1 MGNSNHDSSIYDTG
15 SHCIRP
21 LRNTL
26 CPIATR
32 EILIALV
39 ASRIGTPLLDIE
51 KKPCRNREVAAT
63 YGLKDVSYDDDTS
76 DKDRKLD
83 SGSHNGVGGRS
94 GRGSTGSR

>member
-1 MGNSNHDSSIYDTG
+1 MPKCNQ
-15 SHCIRP
+15 
-21 LRNTL
+21 RN
-26 CPIATR
+26 
-32 EILIALV
+32 LIALV

-51 KKPCRNREVAAT
+51 VKPCRTREVAAT

-76 DKDRKLD
+76 DKYRKLD

>member
-15 SHCIRP
+15 SHCKRP

-26 CPIATR
+26 CPIALR
-32 EILIALV
+32 ENLIALV

-51 KKPCRNREVAAT
+51 KKPCRTREVAAT

-76 DKDRKLD
+76 DKDRKRD
-83 SGSHNGVGGRS
+83 SGSRNGVGGRS
-94 GRGSTGSR
+94 GRGSTGSQ